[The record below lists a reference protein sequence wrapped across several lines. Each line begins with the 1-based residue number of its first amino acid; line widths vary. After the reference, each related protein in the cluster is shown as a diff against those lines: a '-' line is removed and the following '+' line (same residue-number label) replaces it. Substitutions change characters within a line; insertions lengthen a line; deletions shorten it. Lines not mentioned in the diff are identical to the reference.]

1 MFGGSFDPIHHG
13 HLLAARTLL
22 ESLELDQV
30 RLIPAA
36 QQPFKTGRHG
46 ASPEHRVAMVEL
58 AVQGE
63 SGLVVDRVEAER
75 PGPSYTVETVSTYR
89 ARWPDASLVLLL
101 GSDAAK
107 DFESWRQPDRIQE
120 MAEVVIFTRGPV
132 PPGAEYRVVEVPRID
147 ISATTIR
154 TRVRAGQSIRYFVPD
169 AVAGY
174 IETHGLYR

>member
-75 PGPSYTVETVSTYR
+75 PG
-89 ARWPDASLVLLL
+89 
-101 GSDAAK
+101 
-107 DFESWRQPDRIQE
+107 
-120 MAEVVIFTRGPV
+120 
-132 PPGAEYRVVEVPRID
+132 
-147 ISATTIR
+147 
-154 TRVRAGQSIRYFVPD
+154 RY
-169 AVAGY
+169 
-174 IETHGLYR
+174 